1 MLKIFLDSSLDLA
14 LRGFYDDPM
23 AFLSSQKNLSYGP
36 SYLARGLFVSLLV
49 PMTVM
54 AMQWRPDTDLE
65 LPEFITVWFVTWICS
80 LLLNMKLSMRRWASY
95 SLHWVVYLGASSLFI
110 YEWRIACLLQG
121 LASLLWWA
129 LFDTFE
135 RLYSSY
141 KAANESM
148 ERAKVLEAR
157 IRPHFV
163 FNVLNSL
170 RAMSDSSSVV
180 ARALDDS
187 ADLLRSALVRT
198 GTFVGYCD
206 ERALVDQY
214 LRLEALR
221 LEDRLDVQWSVDDD
235 VEDDNPWMPG
245 FIIQPIVENAIRHG
259 VELYG
264 GPITIDLRHAH
275 SYLILTVSNDCP
287 AEPDRKKVSSPGL
300 GLAEQDIM
308 ARLELIYDEHA
319 QYKRE
324 FFDGKCRV
332 TIRFP
337 WRLQ

>member
-1 MLKIFLDSSLDLA
+1 
-14 LRGFYDDPM
+14 M
-23 AFLSSQKNLSYGP
+23 AFLSSRTNLGYGP

-54 AMQWRPDTDLE
+54 ALQWRPDAELE
-65 LPEFITVWFVTWICS
+65 LPEFIVVWFATWICS
-80 LLLNMKLSMRRWASY
+80 LLLSMKLPLRRWASY
-95 SLHWVVYLGASSLFI
+95 SLHWIVYLGACSLLI
-110 YEWRIACLLQG
+110 YEWRISCLLQG

-135 RLYSSY
+135 RLYASY

-163 FNVLNSL
+163 FNVLNGL
-170 RAMSDSSSVV
+170 RALSESGSVV

-198 GTFVGYCD
+198 GTFVAYCD
-206 ERALVDQY
+206 ERALVEQY

-221 LEDRLDVQWSVDDD
+221 LEERLAVQWDVDED

-259 VELYG
+259 VELHG
-264 GPITIDLRHAH
+264 GPITIELRHAK
-275 SYLILTVSNDCP
+275 SYLMLVVSNDCP
-287 AEPDRKKVSSPGL
+287 QEPAHKKFAASGL

-324 FFDGKCRV
+324 FVDGKCRV